1 MTEIRSV
8 SAEDTE
14 SLGAALARRVS
25 APCVIAL
32 TGPLGVG
39 KTTFVRGFLRAR
51 GHAGPVRSPTYT
63 LVECYP
69 LDSGTVHHL
78 DLYRL
83 ADPEELEYLGVR
95 DLATE
100 ESIWLVEW
108 PEHGHG
114 FLPPFD
120 WHIAIDCE
128 ARDQRLIHGLSQAL
142 ETPGR
147 S

>member
-1 MTEIRSV
+1 MAEYG
-8 SAEDTE
+8 SASAGDTAA
-14 SLGAALARRVS
+14 LGAALARAVT
-25 APCVIAL
+25 APCTIAL
-32 TGPLGVG
+32 EGPLGAG

-63 LVECYP
+63 LVETYP
-69 LDSGTVHHL
+69 LTDGLLHHL

-95 DLATE
+95 DLVTADA
-100 ESIWLVEW
+100 IWLIEW
-108 PEHGHG
+108 PERGRG

-120 WHIAIDCE
+120 RHIVIDCE
-128 ARDQRLIHGLSQAL
+128 ADGGRRIRGLPAGL
-142 ETPGR
+142 DPPDR